1 MTEKPAKKTTKT
13 TKAEL
18 EARAAPVDTVDRHA
32 QDIDALLE
40 DLTVDAPA
48 PAPVE
53 PPKPRRDLSA
63 MLRKIPV
70 TLTLEVGSAEI
81 VLDQLMGLEHGS
93 VVELDALAGAPLVIK
108 VNGTAIG
115 RAEVV
120 VSGENYGLKV
130 LELSDLD
137 LLSLDSAS

>member
-1 MTEKPAKKTTKT
+1 ME
-13 TKAEL
+13 EINS
-18 EARAAPVDTVDRHA
+18 
-32 QDIDALLE
+32 DIDALLD
-40 DLTVDAPA
+40 DLTGDAAPPA
-48 PAPVE
+48 PQR
-53 PPKPRRDLSA
+53 PRRDLGQ

-81 VLDQLMGLEHGS
+81 ALDQLIALEHGS

-108 VNGTAIG
+108 VNGSAIG

-137 LLSLDSAS
+137 LLSLDKV

>member
-1 MTEKPAKKTTKT
+1 VTEKADKTVNNDKT
-13 TKAEL
+13 DRAE
-18 EARAAPVDTVDRHA
+18 
-32 QDIDALLE
+32 QDIDALLQ
-40 DLTVDAPA
+40 DLTVDAPVA
-48 PAPVE
+48 PEPV
-53 PPKPRRDLSA
+53 KPRRDISQ

-81 VLDQLMGLEHGS
+81 VLDQLMGLSHGS

-120 VSGENYGLKV
+120 VAGENYGLKV

-137 LLSLDSAS
+137 LLSLDAQS